1 MRKLVLLSVL
11 AGSLLAAPAAHAAI
25 PSALGVTCTVAGDG
39 VRECGSTAPRSTSP
53 SWDGTPIDVN
63 IAFPADPSPATDGN
77 YPLIIVGHGYG
88 GSKIG
93 FGSSGSTSGLRR
105 FTSRG
110 YAVFSMTDR
119 GFHES
124 CGSPASITA
133 GGAACDN
140 GYIHLMD
147 DRYEVRDAQ
156 FFAGELADQNLADGQ
171 RVGAIGGS
179 YGGGLSLQLA
189 SLRDRVMMP
198 DGSLVPWTQPE
209 PRTADADR
217 RRHPGHPVERPR
229 LLAHPQRWHPGL
241 RGGLVLRRAGWSREA
256 VVPDRPLSG
265 GINPGPVLRR
275 GAIPVSLHQLR
286 CGRDRVEDPPGR
298 RRAL

>member
-1 MRKLVLLSVL
+1 MRRLVLLSLL

-25 PSALGVTCTVAGDG
+25 PSALGVTCTRRRGWSLASVAALRRGA
-39 VRECGSTAPRSTSP
+39 RPA

-63 IAFPADPSPATDGN
+63 VAFPADPSPATDGN

-124 CGSPASITA
+124 CGSRHRSRPAVRRATA
-133 GGAACDN
+133 

-147 DRYEVRDAQ
+147 NRY
-156 FFAGELADQNLADGQ
+156 
-171 RVGAIGGS
+171 
-179 YGGGLSLQLA
+179 
-189 SLRDRVMMP
+189 
-198 DGSLVPWTQPE
+198 
-209 PRTADADR
+209 
-217 RRHPGHPVERPR
+217 
-229 LLAHPQRWHPGL
+229 
-241 RGGLVLRRAGWSREA
+241 
-256 VVPDRPLSG
+256 
-265 GINPGPVLRR
+265 
-275 GAIPVSLHQLR
+275 
-286 CGRDRVEDPPGR
+286 
-298 RRAL
+298 